1 MSNLVPIQI
10 TLQAATAADAKQLV
24 QDLASTMS
32 GMADTRI
39 PASTEVSTITHA
51 APATIQP
58 PQQLTPPSTPSTAA
72 NSQPPQQ
79 GYAPTAVPTTQS
91 APPAQPAPSGTVPTS
106 APSYTMEQLG
116 VAAQPLVDAGRGPEL
131 VGWLQQHGVSALTQL
146 PKEQY
151 GEFATFLRSLG
162 ASI

>member
-39 PASTEVSTITHA
+39 PASTEVSTLTPA
-51 APATIQP
+51 APATVSQQ
-58 PQQLTPPSTPSTAA
+58 PQQFTLPQT
-72 NSQPPQQ
+72 PQQ
-79 GYAPTAVPTTQS
+79 GYTAPTVPTAQPNPA
-91 APPAQPAPSGTVPTS
+91 APPAPSAGAVPTS

-116 VAAQPLVDAGRGPEL
+116 VAAQPLVDAGRGSEL

-146 PKEQY
+146 PKEKY

>member
-24 QDLASTMS
+24 QDLAGTMS
-32 GMADTRI
+32 GMAEARI
-39 PASTEVSTITHA
+39 PASTEVSTIAPAAQETMSQQPQQFTPPSAPTQAPQQKYA
-51 APATIQP
+51 APAVPIAQP
-58 PQQLTPPSTPSTAA
+58 GPAAPPA
-72 NSQPPQQ
+72 PPA
-79 GYAPTAVPTTQS
+79 GAVPTST
-91 APPAQPAPSGTVPTS
+91 
-106 APSYTMEQLG
+106 PSYTMEQLG
-116 VAAQPLVDAGRGPEL
+116 VAAQPLVDAGRGAEL

>member
-24 QDLASTMS
+24 QDLAGTMS
-32 GMADTRI
+32 GMADARI
-39 PASTEVSTITHA
+39 PASTEVSTIAPA
-51 APATIQP
+51 APQP
-58 PQQLTPPSTPSTAA
+58 PQQYAPPVAPAYP
-72 NSQPPQQ
+72 QPPQQ
-79 GYAPTAVPTTQS
+79 GYTAPAVPI
-91 APPAQPAPSGTVPTS
+91 AQPGTATPPTPPTGAVPTS

-116 VAAQPLVDAGRGPEL
+116 VAAQPLVDAGRGSEL
-131 VGWLQQHGVSALTQL
+131 VGWLQQHGVAALTQL

>member
-24 QDLASTMS
+24 QDLASTMF

-39 PASTEVSTITHA
+39 PASTEVSTLTPA
-51 APATIQP
+51 APATVSQQ
-58 PQQLTPPSTPSTAA
+58 PQQFTPQNASAR
-72 NSQPPQQ
+72 PPQQ
-79 GYAPTAVPTTQS
+79 GYTAPTVPTAQPNPT
-91 APPAQPAPSGTVPTS
+91 APPALPAGAVPTS

-146 PKEQY
+146 PKEKY

>member
-24 QDLASTMS
+24 QDLAGTMS
-32 GMADTRI
+32 GMADVRI
-39 PASTEVSTITHA
+39 PASTEVSKLTPA
-51 APATIQP
+51 APTSQPHQPITP
-58 PQQLTPPSTPSTAA
+58 PQT
-72 NSQPPQQ
+72 PQQ
-79 GYAPTAVPTTQS
+79 GFTAPTVPTAQPNPAAPPAPQAGAVPTST
-91 APPAQPAPSGTVPTS
+91 
-106 APSYTMEQLG
+106 PSYTMEQLG

>member
-1 MSNLVPIQI
+1 MSTNLVPIQI

-24 QDLASTMS
+24 QDLAGTMS
-32 GMADTRI
+32 GMADARI
-39 PASTEVSTITHA
+39 PASTEVSTI
-51 APATIQP
+51 APAAQVAQP
-58 PQQLTPPSTPSTAA
+58 PQQYTPPTASA
-72 NSQPPQQ
+72 YPQHQQQ
-79 GYAPTAVPTTQS
+79 GYTAPSVPISQLGPAAPTTPTTG
-91 APPAQPAPSGTVPTS
+91 AVPTS

-116 VAAQPLVDAGRGPEL
+116 VAAQPLVDAGRGAEL
-131 VGWLQQHGVSALTQL
+131 VGWLQQHGVAALTQL